1 MSIDLNPLSLRELTA
16 LIRDAKERQTAL
28 NRRQPVDKVRRQ
40 LTALAAKTGYTIEEL
55 FGTDAAGIPQKT
67 KSRRRKGPK
76 VPLKYRDPESPWN
89 TWTGRGKMP
98 LWLASKI
105 RFGHNPVDFLIP
117 GVAKLTPNDK
127 PLTGK
132 RKLFKQG

>member
-1 MSIDLNPLSLRELTA
+1 MSIDLNSLTLRELSS
-16 LIRDAKERQTAL
+16 LISKARQRQKSLKERL
-28 NRRQPVDKVRRQ
+28 PPEKVRRQ
-40 LTALAAKTGYTIEEL
+40 LTALAGKAGYTIEEL
-55 FGTDAAGIPQKT
+55 FGTEVANAGVSK

-76 VPLKYRDPESPWN
+76 VQPKYRDPESPWN

-105 RFGHNPVDFLIP
+105 RFGQNPVDFLIP
-117 GVAKLTPNDK
+117 GVAKLTTKTK

-132 RKLFKQG
+132 RRLFKQG